1 MRAALSAL
9 VLAAVVTL
17 TAQAPDRAAEA
28 LQGRWVVLG
37 GEHDGKPMDAIKGG
51 VMVIAGTTFEIRT
64 ASGNMLKGTL
74 RLDTSKR
81 PAQMDLVHADGKV
94 WEAIYEVTGDKARL
108 NYVEA
113 GGADRRPEGFT
124 TSDKTEASIVL
135 LGRETRQP

>member
-17 TAQAPDRAAEA
+17 SAQAPDRAEG

-37 GEHDGKPMDAIKGG
+37 GEHDGKPMDGIKGG
-51 VMVIAGTTFEIRT
+51 IIVIAGTTFEIRT

-74 RLDTSKR
+74 RLDASKQ

-113 GGADRRPEGFT
+113 GGADRRPEDFT